1 MNRLRSPAWRA
12 SRAVSSAYS
21 RKTVG
26 STYVYAI
33 DSAPSI
39 AASATTPSGG
49 SGRVGSSSP
58 RRGPWAIS
66 QFWQNVQWNGQ
77 PAVAI
82 EYAVDP
88 GATWKSGFFS
98 IGSRQLATTAPYA

>member
-1 MNRLRSPAWRA
+1 MA
-12 SRAVSSAYS
+12 SAYS

-33 DSAPSI
+33 ELAPSRS
-39 AASATTPSGG
+39 ASATARSGG
-49 SGRVGSSSP
+49 NSWAGGLTP

-66 QFWQNVQWNGQ
+66 QFWQKTQWNGQ
-77 PAVAI
+77 PAVAS
-82 EYAVDP
+82 EYACVP

-98 IGSRQLATTAPYA
+98 MGSMATVTAAPYAVE